1 MQRHEALQHLLI
13 IAQRMV
19 GNVKAYDFLFVLQ
32 NKLLGD
38 FRQRRQLDFRHAE
51 AIVTEQ
57 SQLAV
62 GLVPLAG
69 GTQINR
75 LLHNRQHL

>member
-1 MQRHEALQHLLI
+1 
-13 IAQRMV
+13 MV
-19 GNVKAYDFLFVLQ
+19 GNVKADNFLFVLQ

-57 SQLAV
+57 PQLSV
-62 GLVPLAG
+62 SLVPLAG
-69 GTQINR
+69 STQINR